1 MDERRAGTGIL
12 KWANKGEFARAMAEN
27 YRHAMERVCG
37 SPDDRNKID
46 LYEFA
51 SGALGRSAGV
61 SAEVAQGWLLN
72 VIGESD
78 VGVLLFFA
86 GRLPVGAAVAQHLN
100 RTLLQLTMHYRKDER
115 SKGRWQRELSAYLE
129 TGGKTVRSQQND
141 ELDWSELP
149 GDVRQIALSSQSREI
164 DVQLWP
170 IKAQNQR
177 IGG

>member
-1 MDERRAGTGIL
+1 MIAPANVANISTRRVG
-12 KWANKGEFARAMAEN
+12 
-27 YRHAMERVCG
+27 
-37 SPDDRNKID
+37 
-46 LYEFA
+46 
-51 SGALGRSAGV
+51 GALMAASFLEGFVGDGIPWAHLDIAGP
-61 SAEVAQGWLLN
+61 AYLENPDGEQGPAAT
-72 VIGESD
+72 GC
-78 VGVLLFFA
+78 GV
-86 GRLPVGAAVAQHLN
+86 

-129 TGGKTVRSQQND
+129 TGGKTVRSQQID